1 MVTVLPVF
9 SYRLVMYMLGRSSRA
24 SNGAPEGDLVTAGL
38 SGLRLAAQRY
48 DPAMGTRFSTVA
60 SMWISQG
67 IQRSR

>member
-1 MVTVLPVF
+1 MPINVGF
-9 SYRLVMYMLGRSSRA
+9 DCCRLVLFMLKRSPYTN
-24 SNGAPEGDLVTAGL
+24 NGAPEGDLVTAGL

-48 DPAMGTRFSTVA
+48 DPGMGTRFSTVA